1 MLLTKPYPPHHDW
14 VVNKTLLKL
23 FCLVFFVTMMREVA
37 NTLVDRD
44 PGTEN
49 VPLIKRLD
57 TLSRDGIPYKVS

>member
-1 MLLTKPYPPHHDW
+1 
-14 VVNKTLLKL
+14 
-23 FCLVFFVTMMREVA
+23 MMREVA